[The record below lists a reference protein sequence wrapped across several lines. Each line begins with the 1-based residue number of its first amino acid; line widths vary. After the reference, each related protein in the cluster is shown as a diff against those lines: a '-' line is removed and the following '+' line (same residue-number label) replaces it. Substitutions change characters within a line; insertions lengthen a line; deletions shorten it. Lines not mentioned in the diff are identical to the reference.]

1 MSASPVTSPQ
11 HNVYHELPRGRN
23 QPRSELTSFAHE
35 QREDRIAQE
44 EQSSRLETKKQE
56 HMQELKKT
64 REEKNNQVQM
74 IRDEFEPQIREACE
88 NDDFITAVDEV
99 FALRRDL
106 KDLHANDDGPAEDVD
121 KRIHLSVRKA
131 VRHAFE
137 ELARRSKG

>member
-1 MSASPVTSPQ
+1 MSALPVTSPQ
-11 HNVYHELPRGRN
+11 HKVYYELPRGRN

-64 REEKNNQVQM
+64 REEKKNQVQM
-74 IRDEFEPQIREACE
+74 IRDEFELQIREACE
-88 NDDFITAVDEV
+88 IDDFITAVDEV
-99 FALRRDL
+99 FALQCDL
-106 KDLHANDDGPAEDVD
+106 KDLHANDEDSD
-121 KRIHLSVRKA
+121 RRTNHSVKKA
-131 VRHAFE
+131 VTHAFV